1 MRRDEMGWGEGKL
14 GVFGVFLISV
24 VQSFIGVL
32 VGVFVFFG
40 GCNRSGHGWMEGWRG
55 FGIKY
60 IISLF

>member
-1 MRRDEMGWGEGKL
+1 MRRDEMGWGEAEL

-40 GCNRSGHGWMEGWRG
+40 GV
-55 FGIKY
+55 
-60 IISLF
+60 